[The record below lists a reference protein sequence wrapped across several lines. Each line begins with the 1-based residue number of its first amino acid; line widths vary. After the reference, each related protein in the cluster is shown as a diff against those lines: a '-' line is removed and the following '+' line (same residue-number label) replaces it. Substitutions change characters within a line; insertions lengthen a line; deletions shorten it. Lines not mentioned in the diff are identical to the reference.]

1 MFRTRTDR
9 PWDPPSLLSQQMR
22 ASFLAVNGPARGLNH
37 PSHLAI
43 HVQDYYRS
51 IGHLEF
57 KAPRFQ
63 ENRHMKVVRLSAL
76 RTAFTTR
83 S

>member
-1 MFRTRTDR
+1 MFRTRPDR
-9 PWDPPSLLSQQMR
+9 PWDPPSLLSEQMR
-22 ASFLAVNGPARGLNH
+22 ASLPAVNGPARGLNQ

-43 HVQDYYRS
+43 PVEAYYRS
-51 IGHLEF
+51 IGHLEV

-63 ENRHMKVVRLSAL
+63 ENRHMKVVRLSAV
-76 RTAFTTR
+76 RTVFITR